1 MQETILVIEDDRS
14 FRTALKTFL
23 ADEGYAVLEAGD
35 AAGAMDLFDRNR
47 PDLVLL
53 DLGIPDGDG
62 LHTLTDLKQRSPG
75 TPVVIVSGRTHI
87 GAAIEAFKAGAFDY
101 VTKPIDSMDVFLNVV
116 RNSLTQSRLTRRVQ
130 ETQDHLL
137 RLIQNLPVIIFII
150 NRDME
155 FEFLND
161 TTREVL
167 GFSPLE
173 IQESPRRFLK
183 RIMPED
189 RGAFLDAVR
198 KGFESGSENI
208 RLEFRFRHKMG
219 YEVALRLQS
228 ISDTRHNGDAPGH
241 MEGMIQD
248 VTHSSYMNKVLLQN
262 ERLNMLRGITEEVA
276 HEIRN
281 PLVSLGG
288 FARQLQARFPEASE
302 TGVILEEC
310 GRLER
315 LVQRIGAY
323 LEPLEAKLTRCRLP
337 AVLDFVL
344 RLLSIRL
351 EHTSVTCRCEFDPG
365 LPPVLADEDF
375 LHRVFIHLIGHG
387 IDTVG
392 RGQTIR
398 ITADRSN
405 GFVRVSLNLG
415 AGPGDPLDNYRL
427 FTPFDEEEMNLAMCS
442 RLVERMGG
450 HLILDRSGPDALL
463 ILSIPVYAELRDD
476 HKDPTI

>member
-1 MQETILVIEDDRS
+1 MAETILIIEDDEAFRS
-14 FRTALKTFL
+14 SLKLFL
-23 ADEGYAVLEAGD
+23 ADEGFTVLEAGE
-35 AAGAMDLFDRNR
+35 AAAAMDIFGRLH

-62 LHTLTDLKQRSPG
+62 LRTLVDLKQASPT

-87 GAAIEAFKAGAFDY
+87 GAAIETFKAGAWDY
-101 VTKPIDSMDVFLNVV
+101 VTKPLVSMDLFLNVV
-116 RNSLTQSRLTRRVQ
+116 RNALAQSRLTRRVQ
-130 ETQDHLL
+130 EAQDHLL

-150 NRDME
+150 NRHME

-161 TTREVL
+161 TTQEIL

-183 RIMPED
+183 RILPED
-189 RGAFLDAVR
+189 RSAFLDAVR
-198 KGFESGSENI
+198 KGFEPGAENF
-208 RLEFRFRHKMG
+208 RLEFRFRHRMG
-219 YEVALRLQS
+219 HEVSLRLQS
-228 ISDTRHNGDAPGH
+228 IAAAGRDQGAPER

-281 PLVSLGG
+281 PLVALGG
-288 FARQLQARFPEASE
+288 FARQLRSRFPEATE

-315 LVQRIGAY
+315 LVQRVNAY
-323 LEPLEAKLTRCRLP
+323 LEPLDAKLVRCSLP
-337 AVLDFVL
+337 SILDFVL

-351 EHTSVTCRCEFDPG
+351 ERNSVDCRYDFADD
-365 LPPVLADEDF
+365 LPAVLADEEF
-375 LHRVFIHLIGHG
+375 LHRIFIHLIGHG
-387 IDTVG
+387 IDSLPEPG
-392 RGQTIR
+392 TIL
-398 ITADRSN
+398 ITADHTDE
-405 GFVRVSLNLG
+405 FVRVSINLG
-415 AGPGDPLDNYRL
+415 PGRTDHLDSYRL
-427 FTPFDEEEMNLAMCS
+427 FMPFDDEEMNLAMCS

-450 HLILDRSGPDALL
+450 HLILDRSGDDSLL
-463 ILSIPVYAELRDD
+463 ILSIPIFSDIPGNHEGG
-476 HKDPTI
+476 HS